1 MKNSKLHSSGELI
14 ALIISNI
21 KSKRF
26 DEALVLLEKISDKDS
41 NIINSLKGSI
51 YLSKQVWEKSLIYY
65 RKIPDKEKTF
75 KILNNIGFA
84 LFKLGRFSEASLKFI
99 QSINNNKVFIPAYK
113 NIVISYKLMGQYD
126 LAVKYILK
134 GLNIM
139 PENDILKNHLIDI
152 FNYHQTK
159 IYKNETISINHLIK
173 KFDPVKRENE
183 LIKSSLIKNILEK
196 SEVILKDQN
205 ISFNYPETQIFRRN
219 KLRLH
224 CERQFGIF
232 NQYKIIPKFCFRC
245 YKVQISLANVV
256 DLIKLYF
263 YFNDLHLEKNNTRKC
278 MIELRENISGNYK
291 GFIYV
296 NSIKEAKNIKKVVE
310 NDLINKD
317 INLKKIDIKHGCSEF
332 YDQFNLFKNTNEDIT
347 NKVYQK
353 EWENIENDFDR
364 DNFITENIKEKVFNN
379 TLNKFNLPDFLVIKN
394 WLLYAKIINDNSVQQ
409 IFKFE
414 LNN

>member
-1 MKNSKLHSSGELI
+1 
-14 ALIISNI
+14 
-21 KSKRF
+21 
-26 DEALVLLEKISDKDS
+26 
-41 NIINSLKGSI
+41 
-51 YLSKQVWEKSLIYY
+51 
-65 RKIPDKEKTF
+65 
-75 KILNNIGFA
+75 
-84 LFKLGRFSEASLKFI
+84 
-99 QSINNNKVFIPAYK
+99 
-113 NIVISYKLMGQYD
+113 
-126 LAVKYILK
+126 
-134 GLNIM
+134 
-139 PENDILKNHLIDI
+139 
-152 FNYHQTK
+152 
-159 IYKNETISINHLIK
+159 
-173 KFDPVKRENE
+173 
-183 LIKSSLIKNILEK
+183 
-196 SEVILKDQN
+196 
-205 ISFNYPETQIFRRN
+205 
-219 KLRLH
+219 
-224 CERQFGIF
+224 
-232 NQYKIIPKFCFRC
+232 
-245 YKVQISLANVV
+245 
-256 DLIKLYF
+256 
-263 YFNDLHLEKNNTRKC
+263 

-414 LNN
+414 LKKNDLLKINIEKIKLRSLDNS